1 MIIEEMIYSRPG
13 DKIPTQ
19 RKDSKLERN
28 CIQLMEG
35 KIEIEYEW
43 AIQNTYNKI
52 FYRFL
57 KD

>member
-1 MIIEEMIYSRPG
+1 MNGSHVVIVSNLMIIEEMIYSRPG

-35 KIEIEYEW
+35 KIEIEYE
-43 AIQNTYNKI
+43 
-52 FYRFL
+52 
-57 KD
+57 